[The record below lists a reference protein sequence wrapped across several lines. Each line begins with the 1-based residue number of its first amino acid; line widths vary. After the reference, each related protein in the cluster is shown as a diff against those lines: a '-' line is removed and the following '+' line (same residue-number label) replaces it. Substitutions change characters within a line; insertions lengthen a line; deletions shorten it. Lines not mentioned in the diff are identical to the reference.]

1 MVLGGLGLWGFRG
14 HPPLQGISAVFAF
27 LIALFISAGVRV
39 CDQWNRMA
47 VLRLGNYQG
56 MKGPGFFWI
65 MPIRDATPY
74 VVDLRLVTYDVP
86 KQESLTKDNIP
97 VTVDAIVYYK
107 VADPE
112 AAVLRIEDFNRA
124 TQLGAQTLLRDLIGK
139 AHLDALLSEREE
151 LSGKLR
157 ENLDKMTGDWGI
169 KVQDVELKEVVI
181 GKNLQ
186 DAIAREPAA
195 EREKRARLKLAEA
208 ELLAAHT
215 IFEAA
220 QIYEKDPVALQLR
233 AMNMLYEMCMEGTT
247 TVVFVPTETRQG
259 MPMPLGVYGIMD
271 GVNMPMMPRTG
282 GGLTAPQ
289 PPALPTEGGEA
300 AGTGSADASA

>member
-1 MVLGGLGLWGFRG
+1 
-14 HPPLQGISAVFAF
+14 
-27 LIALFISAGVRV
+27 
-39 CDQWNRMA
+39 
-47 VLRLGNYQG
+47 
-56 MKGPGFFWI
+56 
-65 MPIRDATPY
+65 
-74 VVDLRLVTYDVP
+74 VTYDVP

-112 AAVLRIEDFNRA
+112 AAVLRIEDYHRA

-139 AHLDALLSEREE
+139 AHLDALLSEREQ
-151 LSGKLR
+151 LSGVLR
-157 ENLDKMTGDWGI
+157 QNLDKMTDEWGI

-271 GVNMPMMPRTG
+271 GVRMPLVPGTTG
-282 GGLTAPQ
+282 GLAATS
-289 PPALPTEGGEA
+289 PPPTEGEGAEEA
-300 AGTGSADASA
+300 GSGDAPA